1 MERSVVN
8 RRFRCYA
15 KAIWRKR
22 RKRRK
27 RKTVVKKSF
36 SCQRSPPMPD
46 QGPTSNRP
54 DPPSNRLELEE
65 SQLWRW
71 ALGLLVLF
79 AAAVAALS
87 WQQLKDLPYRLWAIP
102 AGLFLLAILFAT
114 YAFGRKRE
122 VSELKQILKGFQ
134 NQAGVTPSE
143 EQLDQLGQLIMRSQ
157 RNFKELIDSLDDAA
171 FAVSLD
177 GTLKTVNRRT
187 SETLGVPYSE
197 LVGHKLE
204 EFLGAPLRAE
214 ASGSMER
221 FLEKRNWSGVVE
233 VHLKNDLR
241 RLYYD
246 CVVNAIV
253 KGNDVTGASV
263 LARDITGHRE
273 KEQRFSQLFE
283 SLQEGVYI
291 STPEGKLL
299 EVNPA
304 LVSILGYDSKED
316 LLNLP
321 PEQLSVDAR
330 GEPVLGRTGSQ
341 SGRTRTRELRL
352 KRKDGGVAVCVDTST
367 GVMEEGRLV
376 RYQGTLV
383 DVTEKRAMERQL
395 RRQEEFRQ
403 RLLESFPDL
412 ILVLDMKGQYT
423 FVSPRIS
430 ELLGYGPEHLVGK
443 KVDDVENTS
452 PELASLYR
460 TVATG
465 KSARTSCEYG
475 SRHRDGS
482 WRTMLGMASPL
493 LNAEGKP
500 AGVIISVRNMTMEK
514 KLEQQI
520 IQSERLAA
528 MGQMIGGFAHELN
541 NPLTSILGMAEL
553 LQESEATEQVR
564 KQLAMLQQQARRAA
578 EIVQNLM
585 YFSRPPAPGKS
596 PINLSELVQRTL
608 HLHAYSLRRNN
619 ITVDFLP
626 EPSLPA
632 IDGDPHQLMQVFLNL
647 LLNAEQ
653 AIRESREKGT
663 IRVRI
668 GRKPDSVWI
677 VFQDDGPGIA
687 PENLAHIFD
696 PFFTTRR
703 PGRGTGLGLSI
714 CKTVLR
720 EHGGNIEAASAPG
733 GGAVFTITL
742 PVVAAESGTAAG

>member
-1 MERSVVN
+1 
-8 RRFRCYA
+8 
-15 KAIWRKR
+15 
-22 RKRRK
+22 
-27 RKTVVKKSF
+27 
-36 SCQRSPPMPD
+36 MPD

-54 DPPSNRLELEE
+54 DPGSNRLEREE

-71 ALGLLVLF
+71 ALGLLVLL
-79 AAAVAALS
+79 ATAVAALS
-87 WQQLKDLPYRLWAIP
+87 WEQLKDLPYRLWAIP

-187 SETLGVPYSE
+187 SETLGVPYSK

-204 EFLGAPLRAE
+204 EFLAAPLRAE

-233 VHLKNDLR
+233 VHLKNDPR

-253 KGNDVTGASV
+253 KSDDVTGASV

-330 GEPVLGRTGSQ
+330 GEPVLGRAGSQ

-352 KRKDGGVAVCVDTST
+352 RKKDGGVAVCVDTST

-423 FVSPRIS
+423 FVSARIR

-443 KVDDVENTS
+443 NIDDVENTS
-452 PELASLYR
+452 PELAALYR
-460 TVATG
+460 TVGTG
-465 KSARTSCEYG
+465 KSSRTSCEYG
-475 SRHRDGS
+475 SRHHDGS

-493 LNAEGKP
+493 LDAEGKP
-500 AGVIISVRNMTMEK
+500 AGVIISVRDMTMEK

-553 LQESEATEQVR
+553 LQEGGVSEAAR
-564 KQLAMLQQQARRAA
+564 KQIGILHQQARRAA
-578 EIVQNLM
+578 EIVQNLQ
-585 YFSRPPAPGKS
+585 YFARPPAPGKS
-596 PINLSELVQRTL
+596 QVNLNELVQRTVQMQT
-608 HLHAYSLRRNN
+608 YPLRKSN
-619 ITVDFLP
+619 ITVDFLQ
-626 EPSLPA
+626 EPSIPA
-632 IDGDPHQLMQVFLNL
+632 IVADPNQLMQVFLNL

-668 GRKPDSVWI
+668 GRNPDSVWI

-687 PENLAHIFD
+687 PENLTHIFD

-742 PVVAAESGTAAG
+742 PIAAAETTIAK

>member
-1 MERSVVN
+1 
-8 RRFRCYA
+8 
-15 KAIWRKR
+15 
-22 RKRRK
+22 
-27 RKTVVKKSF
+27 
-36 SCQRSPPMPD
+36 MPD
-46 QGPTSNRP
+46 EGPTSNR
-54 DPPSNRLELEE
+54 LEREE

-71 ALGLLVLF
+71 ALGLLVLL

-87 WQQLKDLPYRLWAIP
+87 WEQLKDLPYRLWAIP

-122 VSELKQILKGFQ
+122 VSELKQILKSFQ

-187 SETLGVPYSE
+187 AETLGAPYSE

-233 VHLKNDLR
+233 VHLKNDSR

-253 KGNDVTGASV
+253 KGDDVTGASV
-263 LARDITGHRE
+263 MARDITGHRE
-273 KEQRFSQLFE
+273 KEQRFTQLFE
-283 SLQEGVYI
+283 SLEEGVYI

-304 LVSILGYDSKED
+304 LASILGYDSKED

-383 DVTEKRAMERQL
+383 DVTEKRALERQL

-423 FVSPRIS
+423 FVSARIS

-443 KVDDVENTS
+443 NVDDVENTS

-465 KSARTSCEYG
+465 KSSRTSCEYG
-475 SRHRDGS
+475 SRHRDGT

-500 AGVIISVRNMTMEK
+500 AGVIISVRDVTMEK

-553 LQESEATEQVR
+553 LQEGGVSEAAH
-564 KQLAMLQQQARRAA
+564 KQITILHQQARRAA
-578 EIVQNLM
+578 EIVQNLQ
-585 YFSRPPAPGKS
+585 YFARPPAPGRS
-596 PINLSELVQRTL
+596 QVNLNELVQRTVQMQ
-608 HLHAYSLRRNN
+608 AYPLRKSN
-619 ITVDFLP
+619 ITVDFLQ
-626 EPSLPA
+626 EPA
-632 IDGDPHQLMQVFLNL
+632 IPAVEADPNQLMQVFLNL

-668 GRKPDSVWI
+668 GRNPDSVWI

-687 PENLAHIFD
+687 PENLTHIFD

-742 PVVAAESGTAAG
+742 PMAAPEPVSPTGEATGRN

>member
-1 MERSVVN
+1 MLDEDATSARSG
-8 RRFRCYA
+8 A
-15 KAIWRKR
+15 A
-22 RKRRK
+22 
-27 RKTVVKKSF
+27 
-36 SCQRSPPMPD
+36 
-46 QGPTSNRP
+46 
-54 DPPSNRLELEE
+54 SNRLEREE

-102 AGLFLLAILFAT
+102 AGLFALAVLFAT

-122 VSELKQILKGFQ
+122 VAELKHILKGFQ

-157 RNFKELIDSLDDAA
+157 RNFKELIDSLDDVALA
-171 FAVSLD
+171 ISLD
-177 GTLKTVNRRT
+177 GTLRTVNRRFT
-187 SETLGVPYSE
+187 EILGVPYSQ

-204 EFLGAPLRAE
+204 EFLGAPLHAE
-214 ASGSMER
+214 TTGGLAR

-233 VHLKNDLR
+233 VRLKNDSR

-253 KGNDVTGASV
+253 KGGEVTGASV
-263 LARDITGHRE
+263 LARDITEHRE
-273 KEQRFSQLFE
+273 KEQRFTQLFE

-291 STPEGKLL
+291 SNPEGKLL

-321 PEQLSVDAR
+321 PEQLSVDA
-330 GEPVLGRTGSQ
+330 GGDPVLGRGGSQ
-341 SGRTRTRELRL
+341 SGRTRTREVRLR
-352 KRKDGGVAVCVDTST
+352 RKDGGVAVCVDTSS
-367 GVMEEGRLV
+367 GVMEAGRVV

-383 DVTEKRAMERQL
+383 DVTEKHALEQQL
-395 RRQEEFRQ
+395 RRQEEFR
-403 RLLESFPDL
+403 RHLLESFPDL
-412 ILVLDMKGQYT
+412 ILVLDLKGQYT
-423 FVSPRIS
+423 FVSARIG
-430 ELLGYGPEHLVGK
+430 ELLGYGPEHLMGK
-443 KVDDVENTS
+443 NVAETENAP
-452 PELASLYR
+452 PELAELYR

-465 KSARTSCEYG
+465 ESSLTSCEYG

-493 LNAEGKP
+493 LDAEGEP
-500 AGVIISVRNMTMEK
+500 AGVIISVRDVTMEK
-514 KLEQQI
+514 RLEQQI

-553 LQESEATEQVR
+553 LQEGEASEAAR
-564 KQLAMLQQQARRAA
+564 KQIVILHQQARRAA
-578 EIVQNLM
+578 EIVQNLQ
-585 YFSRPPAPGKS
+585 YFARPPAPGRS
-596 PINLSELVQRTL
+596 QVNLNELVQRTVQMQ
-608 HLHAYSLRRNN
+608 AYPLRKSN

-626 EPSLPA
+626 EPAIPA
-632 IDGDPHQLMQVFLNL
+632 IVADPNQLMQVFLNL

-696 PFFTTRR
+696 PFFTTKR

-720 EHGGNIEAASAPG
+720 EHGGNIEAATSPD

-742 PVVAAESGTAAG
+742 PVTAAESGTAAK

>member
-1 MERSVVN
+1 MSDEDP
-8 RRFRCYA
+8 
-15 KAIWRKR
+15 I
-22 RKRRK
+22 
-27 RKTVVKKSF
+27 
-36 SCQRSPPMPD
+36 
-46 QGPTSNRP
+46 SNRP
-54 DPPSNRLELEE
+54 EPSSNRLEREE

-102 AGLFLLAILFAT
+102 AGLFALAVLFAT

-134 NQAGVTPSE
+134 DRGGVTPSE

-171 FAVSLD
+171 LAISLD

-187 SETLGVPYSE
+187 AETLGIPYSD

-204 EFLGAPLRAE
+204 EFLGAPPHVE
-214 ASGSMER
+214 GSASLAR
-221 FLEKRNWSGVVE
+221 FLEKRTWSGVVE
-233 VHLKNDLR
+233 IHLKNDSR
-241 RLYYD
+241 RFYYD

-253 KGNDVTGASV
+253 KGSEVTGASV
-263 LARDITGHRE
+263 LARDITGHRD
-273 KEQRFSQLFE
+273 KEQRFTQLFE

-291 STPEGKLL
+291 SNPEGRLL
-299 EVNPA
+299 EVNPS
-304 LVSILGYDSKED
+304 LVTILGYASKED

-321 PEQLSVDAR
+321 PEQLSIDPS

-341 SGRTRTRELRL
+341 SGRTRTREVRLR
-352 KRKDGGVAVCVDTST
+352 RKDGGVAICVDTSS
-367 GVMEEGRLV
+367 GVMESGRVV

-383 DVTEKRAMERQL
+383 DVTEKRALERKL
-395 RRQEEFRQ
+395 HRQEEFRQ

-412 ILVLDMKGQYT
+412 ILVLDLNGKYT
-423 FVSPRIS
+423 FVSARIG
-430 ELLGYGPEHLVGK
+430 ELLGYGPEHLIGK
-443 KVDDVENTS
+443 NVDDVENTS
-452 PELASLYR
+452 PDLAALYQ
-460 TVATG
+460 TVAKG
-465 KSARTSCEYG
+465 LSSRISCEYG
-475 SRHRDGS
+475 SRHRDSS

-493 LNAEGKP
+493 LDAEGKP
-500 AGVIISVRNMTMEK
+500 TGVIISVRDVTMEK

-553 LQESEATEQVR
+553 LQEGDASEGAR
-564 KQLAMLQQQARRAA
+564 KQLAILHQQARRAA
-578 EIVQNLM
+578 EIVQNLQ
-585 YFSRPPAPGKS
+585 YFARPPAPGRS
-596 PINLSELVQRTL
+596 QVNLNELVQRTVQMQ
-608 HLHAYSLRRNN
+608 AYPLRKSN

-626 EPSLPA
+626 EPSIPA
-632 IDGDPHQLMQVFLNL
+632 IVADPNQLMQVFLNL

-653 AIRESREKGT
+653 AIRESRGKGT

-668 GRKPDSVWI
+668 GRKPDSVWL
-677 VFQDDGPGIA
+677 VFQDDGPGIT

-696 PFFTTRR
+696 PFFTTKR

-720 EHGGNIEAASAPG
+720 EHGGNIEAATAPG
-733 GGAVFTITL
+733 GGAIFTITL
-742 PVVAAESGTAAG
+742 PVGAEPGEARK

>member
-1 MERSVVN
+1 
-8 RRFRCYA
+8 
-15 KAIWRKR
+15 
-22 RKRRK
+22 
-27 RKTVVKKSF
+27 
-36 SCQRSPPMPD
+36 MPD
-46 QGPTSNRP
+46 EDAPSARSGPA
-54 DPPSNRLELEE
+54 NRLEHEE
-65 SQLWRW
+65 SRLWRW

-102 AGLFLLAILFAT
+102 AGLFALAVLFAA

-122 VSELKQILKGFQ
+122 VVELKQLLNDFQ
-134 NQAGVTPSE
+134 NRAGVTPSE

-171 FAVSLD
+171 LAISLD
-177 GTLKTVNRRT
+177 GTLRTVNRRIT
-187 SETLGVPYSE
+187 EILGVPYSH

-204 EFLGAPLRAE
+204 EFLGSPLHAQ
-214 ASGSMER
+214 ATGGLPR

-233 VHLKNDLR
+233 VCLKNDPR

-253 KGNDVTGASV
+253 KGGQVTGASV
-263 LARDITGHRE
+263 LARDVTAHHE
-273 KEQRFSQLFE
+273 KEQRFTQLFE

-291 STPEGKLL
+291 SNSKGKLL

-321 PEQLSVDAR
+321 PEQLNVDA
-330 GEPVLGRTGSQ
+330 GGDPVLGRGGSQ
-341 SGRTRTRELRL
+341 SGRTRTREVRLR
-352 KRKDGGVAVCVDTST
+352 RTDGGVAVCVDTSS
-367 GVMEEGRLV
+367 GVMEAGRIV

-383 DVTEKRAMERQL
+383 DVTEKRTLEQQL
-395 RRQEEFRQ
+395 RRQEEFR
-403 RLLESFPDL
+403 RHLLESFPDL
-412 ILVLDMKGQYT
+412 ILVLDLKGQYT
-423 FVSPRIS
+423 FVSARIA
-430 ELLGYGPEHLVGK
+430 ELLGYGPEHLMGK
-443 KVDDVENTS
+443 NVAETENA
-452 PELASLYR
+452 PPGLAELYR

-465 KSARTSCEYG
+465 ESSRTSREYG

-482 WRTMLGMASPL
+482 WRTMLGIASPL
-493 LNAEGKP
+493 LDAEGKP
-500 AGVIISVRNMTMEK
+500 AGVIISLRDVTMEK

-520 IQSERLAA
+520 IQSERQAA

-541 NPLTSILGMAEL
+541 NPLTAILGYAEL
-553 LQESEATEQVR
+553 LQESQASESAS
-564 KQLAMLQQQARRAA
+564 KQIRDLHREARRAA
-578 EIVQNLM
+578 EIVQNLQ
-585 YFSRPPAPGKS
+585 YFAPPPAPGRRQA
-596 PINLSELVQRTL
+596 NLNELVQRTVQMQ
-608 HLHAYSLRRNN
+608 AYPLRKSN

-626 EPSLPA
+626 EPAIPA
-632 IDGDPHQLMQVFLNL
+632 IMADPNQLMQVFLNL

-696 PFFTTRR
+696 PFFTTKR

-720 EHGGNIEAASAPG
+720 EHGGNIEAATSPD
-733 GGAVFTITL
+733 GGALFTITL
-742 PVVAAESGTAAG
+742 PVAVAESGTAAK

>member
-1 MERSVVN
+1 
-8 RRFRCYA
+8 
-15 KAIWRKR
+15 
-22 RKRRK
+22 
-27 RKTVVKKSF
+27 
-36 SCQRSPPMPD
+36 MPD
-46 QGPTSNRP
+46 KGSTSNRP
-54 DPPSNRLELEE
+54 DPVSNLLEREE

-71 ALGLLVLF
+71 ALGLLVLL

-87 WQQLKDLPYRLWAIP
+87 WQQLKDLPYQLWAIP

-122 VSELKQILKGFQ
+122 VSELKQILTGFQ

-157 RNFKELIDSLDDAA
+157 RNFKELIDSLDDVALA
-171 FAVSLD
+171 ISLD
-177 GTLKTVNRRT
+177 GTLRTINRRT
-187 SETLGVPYSE
+187 AEILGFPYSQ

-204 EFLGAPLRAE
+204 EFLGAPLHTE
-214 ASGSMER
+214 TSGSLAR
-221 FLEKRNWSGVVE
+221 FLEKRSWSGVVE
-233 VHLKNDLR
+233 VHLKNDSR

-246 CVVNAIV
+246 CMVNAIV
-253 KGNDVTGASV
+253 KGGDVTGASV
-263 LARDITGHRE
+263 LARDVTGHRE
-273 KEQRFSQLFE
+273 KEQRFTQLFE

-291 STPEGKLL
+291 SNPEGRLL

-304 LVSILGYDSKED
+304 LVTILGYESKED

-321 PEQLSVDAR
+321 PERLSVDA
-330 GEPVLGRTGSQ
+330 GEEPVLGRAGSQ
-341 SGRTRTRELRL
+341 SDRTHTREIRLR
-352 KRKDGGVAVCVDTST
+352 RKDGGVAVCVDTSS
-367 GVMEEGRLV
+367 GVMEAGQIV

-383 DVTEKRAMERQL
+383 DVTEKRALERQL
-395 RRQEEFRQ
+395 RRQEEFR
-403 RLLESFPDL
+403 RHLLESFPDL
-412 ILVLDMKGQYT
+412 ILVLDLKGQYT
-423 FVSPRIS
+423 FVSARIG
-430 ELLGYGPEHLVGK
+430 ELLGYGPEHLMGK
-443 KVDDVENTS
+443 NVDDVENTS
-452 PELASLYR
+452 PELAALYR

-465 KSARTSCEYG
+465 QSSPTSCEYG
-475 SRHRDGS
+475 SRHHDGS

-493 LNAEGKP
+493 RDAEGQP
-500 AGVIISVRNMTMEK
+500 AAGVIISVRDVTMEK

-553 LQESEATEQVR
+553 LQEGEVSEGAR
-564 KQLAMLQQQARRAA
+564 KQLVILHKEARRAA
-578 EIVQNLM
+578 EIVQNLQ
-585 YFSRPPAPGKS
+585 YFARPPAPGRS
-596 PINLSELVQRTL
+596 QVNLNELVQRTVQMQ
-608 HLHAYSLRRNN
+608 AFPLRKSN

-626 EPSLPA
+626 EPAIPA
-632 IDGDPHQLMQVFLNL
+632 VVADPNQLMQVFLNL

-677 VFQDDGPGIA
+677 VIQDDGPGIT
-687 PENLAHIFD
+687 PENLTHIFD
-696 PFFTTRR
+696 PFFTTKR

-720 EHGGNIEAASAPG
+720 EHGGNIEAASAAD

-742 PVVAAESGTAAG
+742 PVGTVGANPNSGLEDK